1 MVEVLSAKKQLTKLL
16 LLYFSVQVFF
26 PFDDVKKLPDLNQT
40 DTGYVLLRI
49 INEML
54 LDRISIS
61 DRFDWN
67 NLQQLEFPRDWI
79 ATDLQIIFPSFPQI
93 LGFYIQFFFGNL
105 KKKIERLFRSFSV
118 LSKVDNNLTNKNFS
132 CLHLKHFT

>member
-1 MVEVLSAKKQLTKLL
+1 MLKKQLTKLQ
-16 LLYFSVQVFF
+16 LLYLSVQVFF
-26 PFDDVKKLPDLNQT
+26 PFDDGKKLPDLNQT

-79 ATDLQIIFPSFPQI
+79 ATDLQIIFPSFP
-93 LGFYIQFFFGNL
+93 
-105 KKKIERLFRSFSV
+105 
-118 LSKVDNNLTNKNFS
+118 
-132 CLHLKHFT
+132 